1 MAEKLTPR
9 EQIERILD
17 LVRRAARYGWLVIAI
32 TAVGGGLSVLLA
44 LSRPHQ
50 YESETVLFYRELISQ
65 SVLQGREV
73 VQSSNTLSARFKEM
87 LLARS
92 NLIEVVKKFNLFPEV
107 VKDEGEVAA
116 ADLLRTRVSFRD
128 KGAGTFRIS
137 YKGDSP
143 DEAQKV
149 TQFLGERLRQ
159 TDNELRREQAQVTK
173 NFLEQEK
180 KDADDEL
187 KERERTMAEFL
198 AKHPEFAQET
208 PGGSA
213 SGAGIRAAQQKKSSS
228 ASAADSGL
236 SALERQ
242 RRRIQARLAN
252 PDAPIP
258 VAPPPRATAE
268 PAEIKAARRDVDEA
282 QRELQEKLAQFTDK
296 HPDVVAARNRL
307 ASAQQALRRLE
318 AGLPAVSEEAAAPP
332 LPVDRAALQRE
343 LTKVER
349 EIAAYRSRQGSSAGA
364 AKSQVADDV
373 VNLETEWARV
383 ERVVEEARERVSSLE
398 SRVFTADI
406 TASSEFAEAAQLSV
420 IDDAYLP
427 HQPAGKP
434 RKMLVIAGGLL
445 FAGLGIALALG
456 LALVDDRIYRRYD
469 LQRIGVA
476 PVLVVVPGDRRRKG
490 RGRRRG

>member
-17 LVRRAARYGWLVIAI
+17 LVRRAARYGWLVVAI

-92 NLIEVVKKFNLFPEV
+92 NLVQVVKKFNLFPEV
-107 VKDEGEVAA
+107 VKDDGAVAA
-116 ADLLRTRVSFRD
+116 ADLVRLRISFRD
-128 KGAGTFRIS
+128 KGAGTFRIT
-137 YKGDSP
+137 YKGDTP

-149 TQFLGERLRQ
+149 CQFLAERLKQ
-159 TDNELRREQAQVTK
+159 TDNELRQEQAQVTK
-173 NFLEQEK
+173 NFLEGEK
-180 KDADDEL
+180 KEADDEL

-213 SGAGIRAAQQKKSSS
+213 SGAGIRAAQQKKST
-228 ASAADSGL
+228 AAATADSGL

-258 VAPPPRATAE
+258 APPPPRTTAE
-268 PAEIKAARRDVDEA
+268 PAELKAARRDVDEA

-296 HPDVVAARNRL
+296 HPDVVAARSRL

-318 AGLPAVSEEAAAPP
+318 AGLPAVTEEQAAP
-332 LPVDRAALQRE
+332 LPVDRGALQRE
-343 LTKVER
+343 LAKVER
-349 EIAAYRSRQGSSAGA
+349 EIAAYRSKGSSGGT
-364 AKSQVADDV
+364 KSQVADDV
-373 VNLETEWARV
+373 VNLETEWARL

-427 HQPAGKP
+427 HAPAGKP

-445 FAGLGIALALG
+445 FAGLGMALALG

-469 LQRIGVA
+469 LQRLGVA
-476 PVLVVVPGDRRRKG
+476 PVLVVVPAEKRRARR

>member
-1 MAEKLTPR
+1 MAETLTPR

-92 NLIEVVKKFNLFPEV
+92 NLVHVVKKFNLFPEV
-107 VKDEGEVAA
+107 VASDGEVAA
-116 ADLLRTRVSFRD
+116 ADLLRMRISFRD
-128 KGAGTFRIS
+128 KGAGTFRIT
-137 YKGDSP
+137 YKGDTP
-143 DEAQKV
+143 KEAQKV
-149 TQFLGERLRQ
+149 CQYLAERLKQ
-159 TDNELRREQAQVTK
+159 ADNELRQEQAQVTK
-173 NFLEQEK
+173 TFLEGEK
-180 KDADDEL
+180 KEADEEL
-187 KERERTMAEFL
+187 KERERAMAEFL
-198 AKHPEFAQET
+198 SKHPEFAQES

-213 SGAGIRAAQQKKSSS
+213 SGAGIRAAQQKKSS
-228 ASAADSGL
+228 APAAGDAGL
-236 SALERQ
+236 GALERQ

-258 VAPPPRATAE
+258 APPPPRATAE
-268 PAEIKAARRDVDEA
+268 PAEIKAARRDVEEA
-282 QRELQEKLAQFTDK
+282 QRELQEKLGQFTDK
-296 HPDVVAARNRL
+296 HPDVVSARNRL

-318 AGLPAVSEEAAAPP
+318 AGLPAVSEEQAAP
-332 LPVDRAALQRE
+332 LPIDRGALQRE
-343 LTKVER
+343 LAKVER
-349 EIAAYRSRQGSSAGA
+349 EIAAYRSRQGGNVP
-364 AKSQVADDV
+364 KSTVADDV

-383 ERVVEEARERVSSLE
+383 ERVVEEARERTSSLE

-420 IDDAYLP
+420 IDEAYLP
-427 HQPAGKP
+427 HTPAGKP

-445 FAGLGIALALG
+445 FAGLGVALALA

-469 LQRIGVA
+469 LERLGVA
-476 PVLVVVPGDRRRKG
+476 PVLVVVPADKRRKV

>member
-17 LVRRAARYGWLVIAI
+17 LVRRAARYGWLVVAI

-92 NLIEVVKKFNLFPEV
+92 NLIEVVKKFKLFPDV
-107 VKDEGEVAA
+107 VEGDGEVAA
-116 ADLLRTRVSFRD
+116 ADLLRMRVSFRD

-137 YKGDSP
+137 YKGDTP
-143 DEAQKV
+143 EEAQKV

-159 TDNELRREQAQVTK
+159 ADNELRQEQAQVTK

-180 KDADDEL
+180 KEADEDL
-187 KERERTMAEFL
+187 KQREREMAQFL
-198 AKHPEFAQET
+198 TQHPEFAQET

-213 SGAGIRAAQQKKSSS
+213 SGAGIRAAQKKSSS
-228 ASAADSGL
+228 SSSSDSGL
-236 SALERQ
+236 GALERQ

-258 VAPPPRATAE
+258 APAPAPSRSSE
-268 PAEIKAARRDVDEA
+268 PSELKAAKRDIEEA
-282 QRELQEKLAQFTDK
+282 QRELSEKLGQFTDK

-318 AGLPAVSEEAAAPP
+318 AGLPAVSEEVAAP
-332 LPVDRAALQRE
+332 LPVDRSALQRE
-343 LTKVER
+343 LAKVER
-349 EIAAYRSRQGSSAGA
+349 EIAAYRSRQGGSTP
-364 AKSQVADDV
+364 KSTVADDV

-383 ERVVEEARERVSSLE
+383 ERVVEETRERVSSLE

-420 IDDAYLP
+420 IDEAYLP
-427 HQPAGKP
+427 HTPAGKP
-434 RKMLVIAGGLL
+434 RKLLVMAGGLL
-445 FAGLGIALALG
+445 FAGLGVALALG
-456 LALVDDRIYRRYD
+456 LALIDDRIYRRYD

-476 PVLVVVPGDRRRKG
+476 PVLVVVPGDKRRSR

>member
-17 LVRRAARYGWLVIAI
+17 LLRRAARYGWLVVAVA
-32 TAVGGGLSVLLA
+32 AVGGGLSVLLA

-50 YESETVLFYRELISQ
+50 YESETVLFYREMISQ

-92 NLIEVVKKFNLFPEV
+92 NLVQVVKQFKLFPDV
-107 VKDEGEVAA
+107 VEGDGEVAA
-116 ADLLRTRVSFRD
+116 ADLLRMRVSFRD

-143 DEAQKV
+143 EEAQKV
-149 TQFLGERLRQ
+149 THFLGERLKQ
-159 TDNELRREQAQVTK
+159 ADNELRREQAEVTK
-173 NFLEQEK
+173 NFLEAEK
-180 KDADDEL
+180 READEEL
-187 KERERTMAEFL
+187 KQREREMAQFL
-198 AKHPEFAQET
+198 SKHPEFAQET
-208 PGGSA
+208 AGGSA

-228 ASAADSGL
+228 ASSADSGL
-236 SALERQ
+236 GALERQ

-252 PDAPIP
+252 PDAPVP
-258 VAPPPRATAE
+258 VAPTPTRTSE
-268 PAEIKAARRDVDEA
+268 PAELKAARRDIDEA
-282 QRELQEKLAQFTDK
+282 QRELQEKLGQFTDK

-318 AGLPAVSEEAAAPP
+318 AGLPAVSEDQVAP
-332 LPVDRAALQRE
+332 LPVDRSALQRE
-343 LTKVER
+343 LAKVER
-349 EIAAYRSRQGSSAGA
+349 EIAAYRSRQGSSAA
-364 AKSQVADDV
+364 TKSQVADDV

-383 ERVVEEARERVSSLE
+383 ERVVEETRERVSSLE

-420 IDDAYLP
+420 IDQAYLP
-427 HQPAGKP
+427 HTPSGKP
-434 RKMLVIAGGLL
+434 RRVLVIAGGLL
-445 FAGLGIALALG
+445 FAGFGVALALG
-456 LALVDDRIYRRYD
+456 LALIDDRIYRRYD
-469 LQRIGVA
+469 LERIGAA
-476 PVLVVVPGDRRRKG
+476 PVLVVVPGDRKRN
-490 RGRRRG
+490 RGRRRRG

>member
-17 LVRRAARYGWLVIAI
+17 LVRRAARYGWLVVAI

-92 NLIEVVKKFNLFPEV
+92 NLIQVVKKFKLFPDV
-107 VKDEGEVAA
+107 VESDGEVAA
-116 ADLLRTRVSFRD
+116 ADLLRMRISFRD

-143 DEAQKV
+143 SEAQKV
-149 TQFLGERLRQ
+149 TQFLGERLKQ
-159 TDNELRREQAQVTK
+159 TDNELRREQAEVTK
-173 NFLEQEK
+173 NFLESEK
-180 KDADDEL
+180 KEADDEL
-187 KERERTMAEFL
+187 KDRERALAQFL
-198 AKHPEFAQET
+198 TQHPEFAQET

-213 SGAGIRAAQQKKSSS
+213 SGAGIRAAQQKKSTAAS
-228 ASAADSGL
+228 ASDSGL
-236 SALERQ
+236 GALERQ

-258 VAPPPRATAE
+258 VAPAPTRTSE
-268 PAEIKAARRDVDEA
+268 PTELKAAKRDIEEA
-282 QRELQEKLAQFTDK
+282 QRELQEKLGQFTDK

-307 ASAQQALRRLE
+307 ANAQQTLRRLE
-318 AGLPAVSEEAAAPP
+318 AGLPAVSDEQAAP

-343 LTKVER
+343 LAKVER
-349 EIAAYRSRQGSSAGA
+349 EIAGYRSRQQGGAA

-420 IDDAYLP
+420 IDEAYLP
-427 HQPAGKP
+427 HTPAGKP

-445 FAGLGIALALG
+445 FAGLGVALALG
-456 LALVDDRIYRRYD
+456 LALIDDRIYRRYD
-469 LQRIGVA
+469 LERLGVA
-476 PVLVVVPGDRRRKG
+476 RVLVVVPGDKRRRAS

>member
-17 LVRRAARYGWLVIAI
+17 LVRRAARYGWLVVAI

-92 NLIEVVKKFNLFPEV
+92 NLIQVVKKFNLFPEV
-107 VKDEGEVAA
+107 VKDDGEVAA
-116 ADLLRTRVSFRD
+116 ADLVRLRISFRD

-137 YKGDSP
+137 YKGDTP

-149 TQFLGERLRQ
+149 CQFLAERLKQ
-159 TDNELRREQAQVTK
+159 TDNELRQEQAQVTK
-173 NFLEQEK
+173 SFLEGEK
-180 KDADDEL
+180 KEADDEL

-198 AKHPEFAQET
+198 SQHPEFAQESG
-208 PGGSA
+208 GGSA
-213 SGAGIRAAQQKKSSS
+213 SGAGIRAAQQKKTTA
-228 ASAADSGL
+228 ASNADTGL

-242 RRRIQARLAN
+242 KRRIQARLAN

-258 VAPPPRATAE
+258 APAPTPRATAE

-282 QRELQEKLAQFTDK
+282 QRELQEKLGQFTDK

-307 ASAQQALRRLE
+307 ATAQQTLRRLE
-318 AGLPAVSEEAAAPP
+318 AGLPAVTEEQAAP
-332 LPVDRAALQRE
+332 LPVDRSALQRE
-343 LTKVER
+343 LAKVER
-349 EIAAYRSRQGSSAGA
+349 EIAGYRARGTSGV
-364 AKSQVADDV
+364 AKSRVADDV
-373 VNLETEWARV
+373 VNLETEWARL
-383 ERVVEEARERVSSLE
+383 ERVVEEARERTSSLE

-420 IDDAYLP
+420 IDEAYLP
-427 HQPAGKP
+427 HTPAGKP

-445 FAGLGIALALG
+445 FGGLGVALALA

-469 LQRIGVA
+469 LQRLGVA
-476 PVLVVVPGDRRRKG
+476 PVLVVVPGEKRRTKR
-490 RGRRRG
+490 RGRPRG